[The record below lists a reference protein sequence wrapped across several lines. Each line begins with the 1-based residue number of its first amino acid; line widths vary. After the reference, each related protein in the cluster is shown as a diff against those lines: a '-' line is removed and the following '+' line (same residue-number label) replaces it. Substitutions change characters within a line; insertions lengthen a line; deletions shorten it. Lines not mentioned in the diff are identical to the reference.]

1 MPFPRISASGPPV
14 SSFLFAVSCRFGR
27 SQLYFGN
34 CSFLVLCFGFPTI
47 ANHKNLF
54 FSAPETPDRPL
65 FVASRPP
72 GFHSPATNHGGNDRD
87 GGRRLAAVA
96 EHDRPDDR
104 VLPQSRSQPQPPPRG
119 SVKDCSS
126 SFRQNASYHVDLT
139 LRVQALALGIFQLV
153 PGSETETAL
162 PNRKLST
169 SSLLEF
175 HVEDQPVG
183 PNNI

>member
-1 MPFPRISASGPPV
+1 MVVP
-14 SSFLFAVSCRFGR
+14 SCILGD
-27 SQLYFGN
+27 
-34 CSFLVLCFGFPTI
+34 CSFPVLCFGFPPI

-54 FSAPETPDRPL
+54 FSAPETPRLLPRTSSDRPL

-87 GGRRLAAVA
+87 GGRRFAAVA

-119 SVKDCSS
+119 SVKDRSS

-162 PNRKLST
+162 ASRKLST

-183 PNNI
+183 PNDV